1 MKRLLGVVLV
11 LFMACIPM
19 NIHAQEVDLSFEYSA
34 QKVKIENAIKYYTIE
49 GELLDEA
56 PIDCGTYITLLSNR
70 KTIVFE
76 INPKKV
82 DVKVSYNKDWREND
96 PEEEKYL
103 CDYVGDYEFK
113 LRIDADG
120 NINSLDNF
128 QGNYDFQF
136 EPKNVKDIEVAK
148 TRITHPDV
156 EYVYS
161 EDGIS
166 IYSDIDQVEPIQ
178 LKDVGEYTVAFDLD
192 ERYYESVPFKVTILP
207 KTIELKP
214 NKQFKYFGELD
225 PVLENDDYILTREL
239 GEDIGVYKLTVQSK
253 SKNYKYE
260 IIENDVFTILENK
273 SQQIKP
279 EVTNQPSND
288 EKKEPLQS
296 VNVSNKDKN
305 KYASATDM
313 ESNKDI
319 ETKVDKESAKTETKV
334 VTGVF
339 NLTPMY
345 LSFMTISLVVA
356 MYIMYI
362 LIRKRNVKI

>member
-19 NIHAQEVDLSFEYSA
+19 NVQAQEVDLSFEYTG
-34 QKVKIENAIKYYTIE
+34 QKIEIENAEMYFTQSWE
-49 GELLDEA
+49 RLDEA
-56 PIDCGTYITLLSNR
+56 PTDCGAYIAWTSDEKL
-70 KTIVFE
+70 IHFE

-82 DVKVSYNKDWREND
+82 DVKVSYNKDWRESD

-113 LRIDADG
+113 LRIDTDG
-120 NINSLDNF
+120 NINSLDNYL
-128 QGNYDFQF
+128 GNYDFQF

-166 IYSDIDQVEPIQ
+166 IYSDIDQVEPII

-214 NKQFKYFGELD
+214 NKQFKYFGEED
-225 PVLENDDYILTREL
+225 PVLENDDYILTREP
-239 GEDIGVYKLTVQSK
+239 GEDIGDYKLTVQSK

-260 IIENDVFTILENK
+260 IVENDVFSILGRDVIHRNETKGPSFKIDKEVETTTHKETTALNK
-273 SQQIKP
+273 SQSK
-279 EVTNQPSND
+279 VTTGIQ
-288 EKKEPLQS
+288 
-296 VNVSNKDKN
+296 
-305 KYASATDM
+305 
-313 ESNKDI
+313 
-319 ETKVDKESAKTETKV
+319 TKTFPYSIALM
-334 VTGVF
+334 F
-339 NLTPMY
+339 
-345 LSFMTISLVVA
+345 SLLV
-356 MYIMYI
+356 IFI
-362 LIRKRNVKI
+362 FIFKFI

>member
-19 NIHAQEVDLSFEYSA
+19 NIHAQEVVDSFEYTG
-34 QKVKIENAIKYYTIE
+34 QKIEVENAVKYYTIE

-56 PIDCGTYITLLSNR
+56 PIDCGTYIAWTSDEEAVL
-70 KTIVFE
+70 FE

-82 DVKVSYNKDWREND
+82 SVKVTYNKDWRESD

-103 CDYVGDYEFK
+103 CEYVGDYEFK

-120 NINSLDNF
+120 NINSLDNYL
-128 QGNYDFQF
+128 GNYDFQF

-166 IYSDIDQVEPIQ
+166 IYSDIDHVKPIL
-178 LKDVGEYTVAFDLD
+178 LKDVGEYTVAFNLD

-214 NKQFKYFGELD
+214 NKQFKYFGEED
-225 PVLENDDYILTREL
+225 PVLENDDYILTRES
-239 GEDIGVYKLTVQSK
+239 GEDIGDYKLTVQSK

-260 IIENDVFTILENK
+260 IIENDVFKILGKDAIDRNETKGPSFKIDKEVEKTTHKETPVLNK
-273 SQQIKP
+273 SQSK
-279 EVTNQPSND
+279 VTTGIQ
-288 EKKEPLQS
+288 
-296 VNVSNKDKN
+296 
-305 KYASATDM
+305 
-313 ESNKDI
+313 
-319 ETKVDKESAKTETKV
+319 TKTFTYSITLM
-334 VTGVF
+334 F
-339 NLTPMY
+339 
-345 LSFMTISLVVA
+345 SLLV
-356 MYIMYI
+356 IFI
-362 LIRKRNVKI
+362 FIFKFI

>member
-11 LFMACIPM
+11 LFVACIPM
-19 NIHAQEVDLSFEYSA
+19 NIHAEEVDLSFEYSA

-56 PIDCGTYITLLSNR
+56 PTDCGTYIAWTSDEEAIL
-70 KTIVFE
+70 FE

-82 DVKVSYNKDWREND
+82 PVKVTYNKDWRKSD

-103 CDYVGDYEFK
+103 CEYVGDYEFK
-113 LRIDADG
+113 LRIDAEG
-120 NINSLDNF
+120 NINSLDCY
-128 QGNYDFQF
+128 QGNYVFQF

-166 IYSDIDQVEPIQ
+166 IYSDIDHVKPIL

-214 NKQFKYFGELD
+214 NKQFKYFGEKD
-225 PVLENDDYILTREL
+225 PVLENDDYILTREP
-239 GEDIGVYKLTVQSK
+239 GEDIGDYKLTVQSK

-260 IIENDVFTILENK
+260 IIENDVFKILGKDAIDRNETKGPSFKIDKEVEKTTHKETTALNK
-273 SQQIKP
+273 SQSKITTGIQ
-279 EVTNQPSND
+279 
-288 EKKEPLQS
+288 
-296 VNVSNKDKN
+296 
-305 KYASATDM
+305 
-313 ESNKDI
+313 
-319 ETKVDKESAKTETKV
+319 TKTFPYSIA
-334 VTGVF
+334 
-339 NLTPMY
+339 LT
-345 LSFMTISLVVA
+345 FSLLV
-356 MYIMYI
+356 I
-362 LIRKRNVKI
+362 LIFIFKFI